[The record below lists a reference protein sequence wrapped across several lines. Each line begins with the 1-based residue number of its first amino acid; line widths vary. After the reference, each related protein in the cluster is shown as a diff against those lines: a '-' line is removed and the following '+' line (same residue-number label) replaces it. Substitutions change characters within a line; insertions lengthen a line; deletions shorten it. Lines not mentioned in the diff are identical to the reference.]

1 MDLVELEV
9 RENVE
14 LAKVEMA
21 EKARTA
27 GTGVAFLTAA
37 AVAGLLALG
46 ALSAFLILA
55 LDGVMPNWA
64 AALCVA
70 AIWVVAGGVLAV
82 YGRRKIDEIGTAVP
96 SRTIEA
102 VKEDVEWLQTSD
114 ELKQEIS
121 QTREQMAETA
131 DALAYKA
138 DVPTRTKD
146 WVGDKKDAIV
156 SAVGGATSAVGEATP
171 DGADVAQSAG
181 PTEASCGAKPCWPLA
196 IGGAAVGF
204 IAGLLAPS
212 TRIEDERIG
221 PTADEVKAT
230 ATEAGREALDSGKDV
245 VQEAGSTAIETAKEP
260 SGSRGRG

>member
-1 MDLVELEV
+1 
-9 RENVE
+9 
-14 LAKVEMA
+14 MA
-21 EKARTA
+21 
-27 GTGVAFLTAA
+27 
-37 AVAGLLALG
+37 
-46 ALSAFLILA
+46 
-55 LDGVMPNWA
+55 
-64 AALCVA
+64 
-70 AIWVVAGGVLAV
+70 
-82 YGRRKIDEIGTAVP
+82 
-96 SRTIEA
+96 
-102 VKEDVEWLQTSD
+102 QTSD

-181 PTEASCGAKPCWPLA
+181 RLKRLAERNPVGLA

-221 PTADEVKAT
+221 PMADEVKAT
-230 ATEAGREALDSGKDV
+230 AAEAGREVLDRGKDV
-245 VQEAGSTAIETAKEP
+245 VQEAGSIAIETAKE
-260 SGSRGRG
+260 RGREEGEELSESLQEKARESAPEKAATTSLSSLTAVPGRNTAATSREPGGRHPEPTNREIN